1 MARRVDELHKSK
13 INTQQLKVFHSGNRR
28 VAQQLALL
36 GHGIKSPLTRIVAL
50 AELLLNEI
58 PGKLNAEQK
67 EYLQDIYNNSYLLMN
82 SINSLLS
89 ISKSEAGYLSLNLSS
104 YSIKEVVESVVMKVD
119 SIAVSKGSEIIVDI
133 PDNITAISFDRDK
146 IEQILFNL
154 LDNAIKFTRDGKIT
168 VRVKDDPA
176 SNFITVSVRDTGV
189 GIEEKSRKK
198 VFEKFYT
205 EKNALNPGGSG
216 LGLAVVKEF
225 VELHRG
231 RVWLESSPGQGTCV
245 YFTLPKN
252 LTLEK
257 EGYPSHAGN
266 Y

>member
-1 MARRVDELHKSK
+1 MARQADELHKSE
-13 INTQQLKVFHSGNRR
+13 INSQQLKVIHSGNRR

-50 AELLLNEI
+50 AEFMLTEI

-67 EYLQDIYNNSYLLMN
+67 EYIQDIYNNSYFLMN

-104 YSIKEVVESVVMKVD
+104 HSIKEVVESVVVKVD
-119 SIAVSKGSEIIVDI
+119 SIAVSKGSQIIVDI
-133 PDNITAISFDRDK
+133 PDNISAIIFDRDK
-146 IEQILFNL
+146 MEQILFNL
-154 LDNAIKFTRDGKIT
+154 LDNAIKFTRNGKIT
-168 VRVKDDPA
+168 VRVKDEPSSD
-176 SNFITVSVRDTGV
+176 FITVSVRDTGV
-189 GIEEKSRKK
+189 GIDEKSRKK

-225 VELHRG
+225 VELHGG
-231 RVWLESSPGQGTCV
+231 RVWLESSPGKGTCV
-245 YFTLPKN
+245 YFTIPKN
-252 LTLEK
+252 LTFEK
-257 EGYPSHAGN
+257 GEYPSHAGS